1 MIDVIEIF
9 APFLVSLTLDVR
21 ENPTVRDE
29 GGSVSGVQQV
39 GKCPRYASVIFFGE
53 LMSER

>member
-9 APFLVSLTLDVR
+9 APFLVSLTLDIR
-21 ENPTVRDE
+21 ETPTVRDIS
-29 GGSVSGVQQV
+29 GSVSGVQEV
-39 GKCPRYASVIFFGE
+39 GKGPRNASVILFGE

>member
-21 ENPTVRDE
+21 ETPTVRDK
-29 GGSVSGVQQV
+29 GGSVSGVQKV
-39 GKCPRYASVIFFGE
+39 GEGPRNASVILFGE

>member
-21 ENPTVRDE
+21 ETPTVRDK
-29 GGSVSGVQQV
+29 GGSVSGVQKV
-39 GKCPRYASVIFFGE
+39 GEGPRNARVIFFGE
-53 LMSER
+53 LMSAR